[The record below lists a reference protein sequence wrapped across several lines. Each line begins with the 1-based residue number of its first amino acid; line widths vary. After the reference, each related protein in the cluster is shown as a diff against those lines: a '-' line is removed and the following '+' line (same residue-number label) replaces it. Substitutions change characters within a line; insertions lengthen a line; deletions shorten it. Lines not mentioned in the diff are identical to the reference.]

1 MMISEGK
8 GMHADSIP
16 INSNIQFSWAEG
28 SSTSTPSSL
37 NMTYGST
44 SGSGTVTVSFTAKS
58 NVIYVGYRLV
68 SLPSVLDKQSYTAA
82 FTVTELS

>member
-1 MMISEGK
+1 
-8 GMHADSIP
+8 
-16 INSNIQFSWAEG
+16 
-28 SSTSTPSSL
+28 
-37 NMTYGST
+37 MTYGATSA
-44 SGSGTVTVSFTAKS
+44 SGSVTVTFTAKS